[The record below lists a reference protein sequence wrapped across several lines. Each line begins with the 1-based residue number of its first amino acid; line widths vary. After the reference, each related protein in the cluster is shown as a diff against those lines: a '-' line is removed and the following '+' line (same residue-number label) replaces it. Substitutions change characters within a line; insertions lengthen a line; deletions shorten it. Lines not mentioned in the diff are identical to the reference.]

1 MSEATQEG
9 GRCLTP
15 IAATL
20 LNRWE
25 HQQPA
30 FDSHLP
36 LELLREGKLTFSRH
50 IGKMWAVP
58 VTGESGLGIEC
69 LMYNRT
75 ISDTAPATYMA
86 KMDEALKSSIAAS
99 SLLPLDAM
107 DGSKPY
113 ADFISRRAEIL
124 AEAASKLV
132 ETAEI

>member
-1 MSEATQEG
+1 MFDAE
-9 GRCLTP
+9 

-58 VTGESGLGIEC
+58 VTGESGRGIEC
-69 LMYNRT
+69 LMFADGSRALRLWHTGGNSGWTRW
-75 ISDTAPATYMA
+75 APIEPI
-86 KMDEALKSSIAAS
+86 EALSQTDCC
-99 SLLPLDAM
+99 PM
-107 DGSKPY
+107 
-113 ADFISRRAEIL
+113 
-124 AEAASKLV
+124 
-132 ETAEI
+132 